1 MTVAKATRRRCGK
14 CGRFLGAGVTGET
27 CDRCTLKQREEVAAA
42 APRVNVAWPPP
53 LPEEEQ
59 MALLPPLDPT
69 PRPMTLYAERG
80 IVIPRPSQLHGG
92 PDPMEA
98 VADEAPAR
106 RGAPPLGPRTT
117 PSRRQAEPM
126 LRSRVA
132 GRARAL
138 RMPRVSPQVAVGLII
153 GILVGI
159 LVPILLT
166 R

>member
-1 MTVAKATRRRCGK
+1 MTVAKATRRRCDN
-14 CGRFLGAGVTGET
+14 CGRFLGAGVSGET

-98 VADEAPAR
+98 VAMEAPAR
-106 RGAPPLGPRTT
+106 RGGPSLTPRAA

-126 LRSRVA
+126 PRRRAPRLRQVRV
-132 GRARAL
+132 
-138 RMPRVSPQVAVGLII
+138 PRVSPQVAVGLVI

-159 LVPILLT
+159 VVPILLT